1 MLIILHGLKPSMN
14 EVSEKYEDFLCF
26 HPGKE
31 L

>member
-1 MLIILHGLKPSMN
+1 MLIILHGLKPSMK
-14 EVSEKYEDFLCF
+14 EVSEKGEDLLYF